1 MPFLVCTVSGR
12 LHPERVRRRPRLGRC
27 RQGAPSPGGE
37 PERVARRCRDVSRT
51 RPSKRCTGERPPGCQ
66 PARVDRRWL
75 GPRTP
80 CKRRPRVLSPDGAPV
95 RVERPCDSFARLR
108 VERPRAP
115 QRSPSAH
122 SHMCVHLDQQFMLPL
137 PRTLPLALVALRGP
151 TSAPSTMTRLP
162 TPTTW
167 RQCLYI
173 PPSGGRSPM
182 STFASAR

>member
-1 MPFLVCTVSGR
+1 MPLLVCTVSGR

-27 RQGAPSPGGE
+27 RQGTPSPGGE

-95 RVERPCDSFARLR
+95 RVERPCDSSARLR
-108 VERPRAP
+108 VERP
-115 QRSPSAH
+115 
-122 SHMCVHLDQQFMLPL
+122 CD
-137 PRTLPLALVALRGP
+137 
-151 TSAPSTMTRLP
+151 
-162 TPTTW
+162 
-167 RQCLYI
+167 
-173 PPSGGRSPM
+173 PPSGGRLIQPVRSQQHRSTSPTR
-182 STFASAR
+182 SSLWTAGRARTSCTSSRHFHKYGLTDDCEINHRALGASSAGS